1 MNEPDAF
8 PSARAGRLHAVHRGV
23 AILVLGFA
31 SGLPLFLS
39 SVTLQAW
46 LTVAGVDL
54 ARIGFL
60 SLLGLPYTFK
70 FLWAPLMDRIDL
82 PLFGRRRGWIVATQ
96 AAIAL
101 ALVGMASVSP
111 IEALPVFASL
121 GLLMAFVSAS
131 QDIVVDA
138 YRADLLPAA
147 ERGIGASLYVSGYR
161 LAMVL
166 SGGVAL
172 IWTDTVTGDGM
183 SWPAVYRVMAA
194 LMAGAAVFSLIALPR
209 LAQPAARLRDPQ
221 RAPIGRDLAGLAAV
235 LAAVAAGAWITQHLL
250 GPVAGWLLSPWGGD
264 VAAKGSL
271 VAKWVDLVAL
281 LMGVVVTLPLA
292 LFAARRVRFETL
304 LSGLDAYFRQPQ
316 AWSFLGFIVLYKL
329 TDVFALSLQT
339 AFLLKGVGFAP
350 AEIGV
355 VNKLFG
361 LGLTVFGAL
370 LGGALMLRLRLARAL
385 LVFGILQMVCN
396 AGFWWLAVHGKG
408 ALPGWTMP
416 AMDLGFVRLAQPT
429 PIDGGLLMA
438 VATQNLSSGMGTAAI
453 LALLMGL
460 INRRFSATQYALL
473 SAFASIGP
481 VWVGPIAG
489 VLVEAIGWPSFFLVA
504 MATALPSLLWL
515 PALWRPIQALDAR

>member
-1 MNEPDAF
+1 VKLA
-8 PSARAGRLHAVHRGV
+8 SLHRAAAVT
-23 AILVLGFA
+23 VLGFA
-31 SGLPLFLS
+31 SGLPLAL
-39 SVTLQAW
+39 TGQALQAW
-46 LTVAGVDL
+46 LAMDGLDL
-54 ARIGFL
+54 AHIGFL

-70 FLWAPLMDRIDL
+70 FLWAPLMDRVDIAGL
-82 PLFGRRRGWIVATQ
+82 GRRRGWIVLSQ
-96 AAIAL
+96 
-101 ALVGMASVSP
+101 
-111 IEALPVFASL
+111 
-121 GLLMAFVSAS
+121 GLLAVALFVLAGISPTADLPLFSALGVGVAFLSAS

-138 YRADLLPAA
+138 YRTDLLPAA
-147 ERGIGASLYVSGYR
+147 ERGMGASLYVSGYR
-161 LAMVL
+161 LALVL

-183 SWPAVYRVMAA
+183 SWPAVYRLMAVLMAA
-194 LMAGAAVFSLIALPR
+194 AAIYSLVGLPR

-235 LAAVAAGAWITQHLL
+235 LAAVAVGAWITQHLL
-250 GPVAGWLLSPWGGD
+250 GPVAGWLLSPWGGT
-264 VAAKGSL
+264 VAAPGSL

-281 LMGVVVTLPLA
+281 LLGVGVTLPLA

-304 LSGLDAYFRQPQ
+304 LSGLEAYFRQPR

-329 TDVFALSLQT
+329 TDVFALALQT
-339 AFLLKGVGFAP
+339 SFLLKGVGFAP
-350 AEIGV
+350 AEVGV

-361 LGLTVFGAL
+361 MGLTIFGAL

-385 LVFGILQMVCN
+385 LVFGILQMACN

-438 VATQNLSSGMGTAAI
+438 VAAQNLSSGMGTAAI
-453 LALLMGL
+453 LAFLMAL
-460 INRRFSATQYALL
+460 VNRRFSATQYALL

-489 VLVEAIGWPSFFLVA
+489 VLVEAIGWPSFFLVSIA
-504 MATALPSLLWL
+504 MGLPSLLWL
-515 PALWRPIQALDAR
+515 PRLWKPIEALDPR